1 MIQNLIFDFGNVII
15 RFDPDHIVSQTVTDP
30 HEHKIL
36 VEALFEQKRFESYD
50 IGYFSPAEHKEHTR
64 KLLPEA
70 LHEKSNR
77 ILDTWYKYL
86 PVIDGMD
93 QLVKDAKKAGYGVYI
108 LSNIN
113 REFLE
118 NRHKVEVLSLF
129 DGARFSSQIQHIKP
143 DPAIYLSLLSEYNL
157 KAEEC
162 LFIDDRQINVN
173 GGEALGI
180 KGYLFDGNAQKLRE
194 FINTPADM
202 AYKIKT

>member
-15 RFDPDHIVSQTVTDP
+15 RFDPDYIVSQTVSDP
-30 HEHKIL
+30 EEHAL
-36 VEALFEQKRFESYD
+36 LTEAIFEQKRFESYD
-50 IGYFSPAEHKEHTR
+50 IGHHSPKEHKEHTR
-64 KLLPEA
+64 RLLPEA
-70 LHEKSNR
+70 LHEKSDK

-86 PVIDGMD
+86 PVICGMD
-93 QLVKDAKKAGYGVYI
+93 KIVKDAKKAGYGVYI

-143 DPAIYLSLLSEYNL
+143 DPVIYHSLLDEYGL

-162 LFIDDRQINVN
+162 LFIDDRQVN
-173 GGEALGI
+173 IDGGEALGI
-180 KGYLFDGNAQKLRE
+180 KGYLFDGDAGKLRE
-194 FINTPADM
+194 FINNEQDM
-202 AYKIKT
+202 AYKIG

>member
-15 RFDPDHIVSQTVTDP
+15 RFDPEYIVSQTVSDPEERAILTDA
-30 HEHKIL
+30 I
-36 VEALFEQKRFESYD
+36 FEQKRFESYD
-50 IGYFSPAEHKEHTR
+50 IGLFSPEEHKEHTR
-64 KLLPEA
+64 RLLPEA
-70 LHEKSNR
+70 LHEKSDK

-86 PVIDGMD
+86 PVICGMD
-93 QLVKDAKKAGYGVYI
+93 NIVRDAKKAGYGVYI

-129 DGARFSSQIQHIKP
+129 DGARFSSEIHHIKP
-143 DPAIYLSLLSEYNL
+143 DPVIYQSLLDEYHL

-162 LFIDDRQINVN
+162 LFIDDRQININ

-180 KGYLFDGNAQKLRE
+180 KGYLFDGDSKKLRE
-194 FINTPADM
+194 FINTSEDM
-202 AYKIKT
+202 AYKIG

>member
-15 RFDPDHIVSQTVTDP
+15 RFDPEYIVSQTVSDPEERAVLTDA
-30 HEHKIL
+30 I
-36 VEALFEQKRFESYD
+36 FEQKRFESYD
-50 IGYFSPAEHKEHTR
+50 IGRFSPEEHKEHTR
-64 KLLPEA
+64 ALLPEA
-70 LHEKSNR
+70 LHEKSDR

-86 PVIDGMD
+86 PVITGMD
-93 QLVKDAKKAGYGVYI
+93 QLVQDAKAAGYGVYI

-129 DGARFSSQIQHIKP
+129 DGARFSSEIHHIKP
-143 DPAIYLSLLSEYNL
+143 DPVIYHSLLDEYHL

-162 LFIDDRQINVN
+162 LFIDDRQININ

-180 KGYLFDGNAQKLRE
+180 KGYLFDGDAGKLRD
-194 FINTPADM
+194 FINTSKNM
-202 AYKIKT
+202 AYKI